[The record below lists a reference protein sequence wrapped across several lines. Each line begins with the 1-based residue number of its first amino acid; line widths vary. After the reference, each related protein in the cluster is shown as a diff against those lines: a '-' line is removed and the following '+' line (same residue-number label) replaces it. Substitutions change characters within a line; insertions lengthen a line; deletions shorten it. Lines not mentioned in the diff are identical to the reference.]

1 MDTRSSSLAGRLAV
15 VAGLGFLSCSLF
27 VAVRYWLTGRF
38 AQGYLLWNLLLAAAP
53 VVIAWAG
60 LRLSYG
66 GRRSRAAA
74 LGAFVAWLIFYPNA
88 PYIFTDF
95 IHVVRRA
102 GLGSV
107 AAPWLSECDLLW
119 YDIVMNAAFAFV
131 GHYLGLVSMYLMHG
145 AARRLFGR
153 AAGWAAMAPA
163 ILLSGLGIHL
173 GRFSRFNSW
182 DLLIHPVQAV
192 RVIRESIA
200 DPAALLFSTAF
211 SLFIALTYLVFYVVK
226 RGDIGELDGWGLGPR
241 GQARAARASIAAAGS
256 FDMIE
261 SMPSAA
267 SRRSSTGSSTV
278 QAWARTPC
286 AASSAAFS
294 GVRKVWRGF
303 RYLAPR
309 ASQYAPAPSSQ
320 ADSMKATSASGQSA
334 AQMAAD
340 WWLKDEKIVR
350 LSSPRRRIVATSR
363 SSMPG

>member
-1 MDTRSSSLAGRLAV
+1 MDTRSRSLAARLAV

-38 AQGYLLWNLLLAAAP
+38 AQGYLLWNLLLAATP
-53 VVIAWAG
+53 VAIAWAG
-60 LRLSYG
+60 LCLSFSCSGDGRG
-66 GRRSRAAA
+66 GRRGRAAA
-74 LGAFVAWLIFYPNA
+74 LAAFVAWLIFYPNA

-107 AAPWLSECDLLW
+107 AAPWLSEYDLLW

-145 AARRLFGR
+145 MVRRLFGR
-153 AAGWAAMAPA
+153 AAGWASMAPA

-226 RGDIGELDGWGLGPR
+226 RGGIGELDG
-241 GQARAARASIAAAGS
+241 
-256 FDMIE
+256 
-261 SMPSAA
+261 
-267 SRRSSTGSSTV
+267 
-278 QAWARTPC
+278 
-286 AASSAAFS
+286 
-294 GVRKVWRGF
+294 
-303 RYLAPR
+303 
-309 ASQYAPAPSSQ
+309 
-320 ADSMKATSASGQSA
+320 
-334 AQMAAD
+334 
-340 WWLKDEKIVR
+340 
-350 LSSPRRRIVATSR
+350 
-363 SSMPG
+363 